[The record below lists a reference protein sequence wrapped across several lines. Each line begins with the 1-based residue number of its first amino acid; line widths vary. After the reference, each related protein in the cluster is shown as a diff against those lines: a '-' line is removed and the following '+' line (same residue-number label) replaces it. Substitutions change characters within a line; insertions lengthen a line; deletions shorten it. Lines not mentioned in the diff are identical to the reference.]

1 MNPILKMMT
10 GTFCSHSLGFLRDII
25 FFSVLG
31 SSLETSA
38 FLIAFLIPN
47 LFRRLCGE
55 GALTTAFIPV
65 FSQRL
70 QQQPQT
76 AHHFLSCFFSRFG
89 VALGSFCI
97 GFAIIL
103 AIGHHYF
110 TDEKT
115 NLVLRL
121 TILMLPFLWFVCTAA
136 LYNGA
141 LNVCNSFFLTAFSST
156 FLNLAFLCGLGT
168 CSILHLYPILS
179 TMVLSVC
186 VVMGGWFQWWL
197 PKKQLQQK
205 GFRPT
210 FQWENDPDVTRVW
223 KLFLPSVIGAI
234 LFQINNNLGQFL
246 SYIVDAPQTGY
257 LCLAGRFI
265 RLPFAL
271 FSISIFSVLFPQLS
285 LAFSQKNHREAKLLL
300 QHSLR
305 LSMLLLLPSAIGL
318 FVFAQPFLS
327 LCFQWGKF
335 SWLDIRYTT
344 PLMKWY
350 ALQLPFS
357 GIIALLNRVFYSHQ
371 DVQTPVRNTAWTL
384 LVHLLSCC
392 CLIPFF
398 GVLGIPMGTLL
409 SSVFQ
414 LGLQMVELRKHFPEI
429 SINRKTFTSF
439 PWIGFGIYSFLLWI
453 FYKNTSWNHTEKL
466 STFLL
471 LSGVM
476 VLTIIGYIG
485 MLWVCDREGLQLLRQ
500 MQIGKPQKTSQA

>member
-1 MNPILKMMT
+1 MNPIIKMMM
-10 GTFCSHSLGFLRDII
+10 GTFCSHLLGFLRDVIL
-25 FFSVLG
+25 FAVLG

-38 FLIAFLIPN
+38 FLVAFLIPN

-65 FSQRL
+65 FSERL

-97 GFAIIL
+97 TFGVLL

-121 TILMLPFLWFVCTAA
+121 TIIMLPFLWFVCTAA

-141 LNVCNSFFLTAFSST
+141 LNVCNAFFLTAFSST
-156 FLNLAFLCGLGT
+156 ALNLSFLCGLGL
-168 CSILHLYPILS
+168 CSLFHLYPILS
-179 TMVLSVC
+179 VMTLSVC
-186 VVMGGWFQWWL
+186 VVIGGWVQWLL
-197 PKKQLQQK
+197 PKKQLQRK

-210 FQWENDPDVTRVW
+210 FRWAQDPDVTRVW
-223 KLFLPSVIGAI
+223 QLFLPSVVGAV
-234 LFQINNNLGQFL
+234 LFQINNCLGQFL
-246 SYIVDAPQTGY
+246 SYVIDAPRTGY

-265 RLPFAL
+265 NLPFAL
-271 FSISIFSVLFPQLS
+271 FSVSIFSVLFPKLS
-285 LAFSQKNHREAKLLL
+285 LAFSQNNHHASHALLHRSL
-300 QHSLR
+300 QLSL
-305 LSMLLLLPSAIGL
+305 LLLLPSTIGL
-318 FVFAQPFLS
+318 LVFAQPFLS
-327 LCFQWGKF
+327 LCCQWGKF

-357 GIIALLNRVFYSHQ
+357 GVIAVFNRVFYAHQ
-371 DVQTPVRNTAWTL
+371 EVQTPVWNTAWTL
-384 LVHLLSCC
+384 LVHLLGCGC
-392 CLIPFF
+392 FIPFY

-414 LGLQMVELRKHFPEI
+414 LTLQIVELRKKYPELQI
-429 SINRKTFTSF
+429 HRNLFALF
-439 PWIGFGIYSFLLWI
+439 PWIGFGIYSFLLWML
-453 FYKNTSWNHTEKL
+453 YKSIPWNQEKGP
-466 STFLL
+466 TLL
-471 LSGVM
+471 WLSGVIPLG
-476 VLTIIGYIG
+476 VVGYIG
-485 MLWVCDREGLQLLRQ
+485 MLWLCDRKGLHLLRQ
-500 MQIGKPQKTSQA
+500 MQIDLPKKSSQA